1 MRVIAGK
8 YRGKRLISPSDD
20 KVRPTTDRIKETVFN
35 VLQFKVEGAKVL
47 DLFSGSGAL
56 GIECLSRG
64 AESVVF
70 ADKSPASV
78 ELTKKNLQG
87 VDGDYRV
94 ICADFLGTLNSLGGK
109 FDLIFLDPPYD
120 TNLGEIAIEVIVK
133 KDMLSDDG
141 VIYFEHSK
149 SKEYTPPTGYKTRTK
164 PMGYTVSEFISHKSV
179 AMMTGSF
186 DPITKGHM
194 ALLDYALSRYDEVII
209 GCLVNP
215 DKEYLFSAE
224 ERVEIIKSA
233 VEGVKNVKVAYSEG
247 TAVDLAKDMCA
258 TVFVRGVRD
267 ENDRAYEE
275 EMREYNLSHGGIDT
289 DVAVIDGYK
298 SVSSTKAREEILK
311 SDFRLLPAGAI
322 ITVQNIIKNK
332 NINE

>member
-94 ICADFLGTLNSLGGK
+94 ICADFLGALNSLVGQ

-120 TNLGEIAIEVIVK
+120 TNLGEIAIELIVK

-149 SKEYTPPTGYKTRTK
+149 SKEYVPPKGYKTRTK

-194 ALLDYALSRYDEVII
+194 ALLDYALSRYDEVVI

-247 TAVDLAKDMCA
+247 TAVDLAKDMGA
-258 TVFVRGVRD
+258 SVFVRGVRD

-289 DVAVIDGYK
+289 DIAVIDGYK

-322 ITVQNIIKNK
+322 MTVQNIIKNI

>member
-94 ICADFLGTLNSLGGK
+94 ICADFLGALNSLGGK